1 MTLKCYQGSGKNL
14 EFKDPAVSESKSL
27 ENNDFYIFTLPSADW
42 KTGKASDK
50 PVIMQECNTFKSQSY
65 SFIEVPG
72 SAAGDNVMALHGM
85 KFSVQTLSSR
95 DQELRLAIVQI
106 SLSKFH
112 YTRTG
117 KKKWQ
122 TVHVCAQGTG

>member
-1 MTLKCYQGSGKNL
+1 MVKTWSSRLQSVKVRALKIL
-14 EFKDPAVSESKSL
+14 
-27 ENNDFYIFTLPSADW
+27 IFTSSPFHQQ
-42 KTGKASDK
+42 TGKASDK
-50 PVIMQECNTFKSQSY
+50 PVIMQERNTFKSQSY
-65 SFIEVPG
+65 SFIEVPS

-85 KFSVQTLSSR
+85 KFSVHTLSSR

-122 TVHVCAQGTG
+122 TVHVCAQGTDWKQDSSV